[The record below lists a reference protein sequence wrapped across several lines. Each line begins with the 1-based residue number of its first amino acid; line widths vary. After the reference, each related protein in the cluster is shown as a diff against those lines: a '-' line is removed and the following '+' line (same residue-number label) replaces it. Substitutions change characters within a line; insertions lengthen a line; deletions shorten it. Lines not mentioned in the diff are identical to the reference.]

1 MNHLI
6 LSRYTTATIVAASL
20 IAAADDPKPAKKIDM
35 PRLIELHNKERAAA
49 KLPPLK
55 ANAKL
60 EAAAKAHAKDMAD
73 HDKMTHEGADGSTP
87 AQRVE
92 RAGYHFQNA
101 GENVAEGQESDE
113 EVMTAWMDSP
123 PHKENILKP
132 EFTEIGAACYVTK
145 KGVSFWCVDFGRS
158 WPKIDPEKSAEA
170 MLDALNAARAE
181 AKKPKLKVNSILR
194 EAAERHAKAMAE
206 AGKFLPEDPD
216 GTRPTARAQEAG
228 YEARAIAQDDAI
240 GQVEPEKAV
249 KSWIDGDGSRKI
261 VLGDF
266 ADVGIGVA
274 ADSKGVPYWT
284 VLFGKP
290 RK

>member
-1 MNHLI
+1 MTAI
-6 LSRYTTATIVAASL
+6 LVAAAVV
-20 IAAADDPKPAKKIDM
+20 AAVDDPKPAKPIDM
-35 PRLIELHNKERAAA
+35 PRLIELHNKERAEA

-60 EAAAKAHAKDMAD
+60 EAAARAHAKEMAD
-73 HDKMTHEGADGSTP
+73 QGKMSHEGSDGSTP
-87 AQRVE
+87 PQRIE
-92 RAGYHFQNA
+92 RAGYNFQNA
-101 GENVAEGQESDE
+101 GENVAEGQKSDE
-113 EVMTAWMDSP
+113 EVMASWMDSP

-145 KGVSFWCVDFGRS
+145 KGVSFWCVDFGRP

-181 AKKPKLKVNSILR
+181 AKKPALKVNATLR
-194 EAAERHAKAMAE
+194 DAAGRHARAMAE

-216 GTRPTARAQEAG
+216 GTKPTTRAQEAG

-240 GQVEPEKAV
+240 GQAEPAKAV
-249 KSWIDGDGSRKI
+249 KSWIEGDGSRKI

-266 ADVGIGVA
+266 SDVGIGVA

-284 VLFGKP
+284 VLFGRP
-290 RK
+290 RKEAEK